1 MLIGETHDDHT
12 AHVLEQLIVGHLK
25 PAALTLEMAESRTA
39 DMEAAC
45 QAGEVEHGL
54 HLARK
59 EESGGGGSGADNGG
73 GDGGWGGSGG
83 YDAVGGALD
92 LDDPARM
99 IAPGWDRHVY
109 GTLARIPRSY
119 GGRCVAANPPRAHVS
134 IARRAGVDG
143 LRQLPADEQ
152 YLLPPLDSSLHLL
165 PHGTA
170 YRNALLEVFGAM
182 KEPEG
187 MMRAQGLW
195 DAVQAWTIL
204 RTLAEEQL
212 RVAATEAD
220 SNAAGGGEGKGDSEM
235 HPHAKHAAA
244 EHGTSPQVVHVC
256 GMFHISHF
264 GGVVE
269 QMKHYLSHPASHF
282 NTLELDLASEA
293 VVVVILPGSPPPPPA
308 ERDDG
313 TFADDVLSWADDLAK
328 DVQVQGMAVLPGT
341 ECVRA
346 YVRMGVCAC
355 CICMYMCARAC
366 VYVRSSYAYNLNS
379 SIRSLFIDICG
390 GVVRAI
396 CLIQFPPLWVAI
408 PVHPERWLQYT
419 SALWSMQHF
428 R

>member
-328 DVQVQGMAVLPGT
+328 DVQVQGMAD
-341 ECVRA
+341 
-346 YVRMGVCAC
+346 YVIFSPAIHEPEPTSVPASKSSAAVNGGCA
-355 CICMYMCARAC
+355 
-366 VYVRSSYAYNLNS
+366 
-379 SIRSLFIDICG
+379 F
-390 GVVRAI
+390 
-396 CLIQFPPLWVAI
+396 
-408 PVHPERWLQYT
+408 
-419 SALWSMQHF
+419 
-428 R
+428 